1 MIMDPVTI
9 GYLSCAAVILLLAIR
24 VPIAYA
30 IGGVAIVAIFTI
42 FALRTGTFLP
52 ARALHTTLALAFTSS
67 FDLVHS
73 YDLSMIPLFIALGH
87 VAYKAG
93 ITTEIYEAA
102 RVWLVRIPGGVAI
115 ASIAGCG
122 GFSAISGSSIACAST
137 MGRICTPEMLRLNYD
152 PRLATASVAAGGT
165 LGSLIPPSVLF
176 IIYGIFTESSISKLF
191 LAGILPG
198 ILSMVGYALVVI
210 LWVRKSPEIA
220 PASTDVVTMQDKLRA
235 AVQSWPAIV
244 LFLMV
249 IGGIYG
255 GFFTATEAAAL
266 ALLFAT
272 LLGVAR
278 RLIKVRDIVPMLA
291 STMATTGA
299 IFFIAACAKIFVA
312 LIALTG
318 LSNNLVGMLGD
329 ANLAP
334 WLFIIMVALIYLVL
348 GMFLDPIG
356 IMVLTLPLM
365 IPMVESYDMNL
376 IWFGVVIVKL
386 LEIGLITPP
395 VGLNVFVLAGVLE
408 GKVEIGEIFSGLIRF
423 LVMDIVV
430 LGLLI
435 VFPIISILIPTMM
448 R

>member
-1 MIMDPVTI
+1 MDLATV
-9 GYLSCAAVILLLAIR
+9 GYVACAAVIFLLAIR
-24 VPIAYA
+24 VPISFV
-30 IGGVAIVAIFTI
+30 IGGVAVVAIFVV
-42 FALRTGTFLP
+42 FAFRTGTFMP
-52 ARALHTTLALAFTSS
+52 ERAFWTTLSLAFSSS

-87 VAYKAG
+87 IAYKAG

-102 RVWLVRIPGGVAI
+102 RVWLARLPGGVAI

-176 IIYGIFTESSISKLF
+176 IIYGIFTESSISQLF
-191 LAGILPG
+191 LAGFLPG
-198 ILSMVGYALVVI
+198 VISMLGYALVVF
-210 LWVRKSPEIA
+210 LWVKQDPKIA
-220 PASTDVVTMQDKLRA
+220 PRPAEIVPMGKRIKVGLRC
-235 AVQSWPAIV
+235 WPAV
-244 LFLMV
+244 LLFMLV

-255 GFFTATEAAAL
+255 GFFTATEAAAISL
-266 ALLFAT
+266 IFAT
-272 LLGVAR
+272 ILGMAR
-278 RLIKVRDIVPMLA
+278 GLIKVRDIIPLLRE
-291 STMATTGA
+291 TMATTGA

-318 LSNNLVGMLGD
+318 LSNSLVGLLDD
-329 ANLAP
+329 ASIEP
-334 WLFIIMVALIYLVL
+334 WMFLVFVCLIYIVL
-348 GMFLDPIG
+348 GMFLDPVG

-365 IPMVESYDMNL
+365 IPMVESYGMNL

-408 GKVEIGEIFSGLIRF
+408 GKVEIGKIFSGLWRF
-423 LVMDIVV
+423 LGMDIVV
-430 LGLLI
+430 LVLLI
-435 VFPIISILIPTMM
+435 VFPLLSLYIPMTMN
-448 R
+448 

>member
-1 MIMDPVTI
+1 MDLATV
-9 GYLSCAAVILLLAIR
+9 GYIACAAVILLLAIR
-24 VPIAYA
+24 VPISFA
-30 IGGVAIVAIFTI
+30 IGGVAVTAIFI
-42 FALRTGTFLP
+42 VFAFRTGTFLP
-52 ARALHTTLALAFTSS
+52 ERAIKTTLSLAFSSS

-102 RVWLVRIPGGVAI
+102 RVWLARLPGGVAI
-115 ASIAGCG
+115 ASVAGCG

-137 MGRICTPEMLRLNYD
+137 MGRICTPEMLRMNYD

-176 IIYGIFTESSISKLF
+176 IIYGIFTESSISQLF
-191 LAGILPG
+191 LAGFLPG
-198 ILSMVGYALVVI
+198 LISMIGYSLVIV
-210 LWVRKSPEIA
+210 LWVKQSPEIA
-220 PASTDVVTMQDKLRA
+220 PRPTETVPMAQKMQA
-235 AVQSWPAIV
+235 AIRSWPAV
-244 LFLMV
+244 LLFVLV

-255 GFFTATEAAAL
+255 GIFTATEAAAL
-266 ALLFAT
+266 SLLFAT
-272 LLGVAR
+272 GLGISR
-278 RLIKVRDIVPMLA
+278 GHIRFRDIIPLLRE
-291 STMATTGA
+291 TMATTGA

-318 LSNNLVGMLGD
+318 LSNSLVGLLDNAAIG
-329 ANLAP
+329 P
-334 WLFIIMVALIYLVL
+334 GVFLFLVCLIYLVL
-348 GMFLDPIG
+348 GMFLDPVG

-395 VGLNVFVLAGVLE
+395 VGLNVFVLASVLE
-408 GKVEIGEIFSGLIRF
+408 DKVDIGKIFSGLWRF
-423 LVMDIVV
+423 LGIDLVV
-430 LGLLI
+430 LALLI
-435 VFPIISILIPTMM
+435 TIPWLSLAIPMSM
-448 R
+448 N

>member
-1 MIMDPVTI
+1 MDLATV
-9 GYLSCAAVILLLAIR
+9 GYVACAAVIFLLAIR
-24 VPIAYA
+24 VPISFA
-30 IGGVAIVAIFTI
+30 IGGVAVTAIFI
-42 FALRTGTFLP
+42 VFAFRTGAFMP
-52 ARALHTTLALAFTSS
+52 ERALWTTLSLAFSSS

-87 VAYKAG
+87 IAYKAG

-102 RVWLVRIPGGVAI
+102 RVWLARLPGGVAI

-191 LAGILPG
+191 LAGFLPG
-198 ILSMVGYALVVI
+198 LLSMLGYTLVVVI
-210 LWVRKSPEIA
+210 WAKQDPKVAPRPTEIVPMRRRLA
-220 PASTDVVTMQDKLRA
+220 VGLRC
-235 AVQSWPAIV
+235 WPAV
-244 LFLMV
+244 LLFLMV

-255 GFFTATEAAAL
+255 GIFTATEAAAIS
-266 ALLFAT
+266 LLFAT
-272 LLGVAR
+272 VLGMARGLIRITDIIPLLR
-278 RLIKVRDIVPMLA
+278 E
-291 STMATTGA
+291 TMATTGA

-318 LSNNLVGMLGD
+318 LSNSLVGLLDD
-329 ANLAP
+329 ASIAP
-334 WLFIIMVALIYLVL
+334 WLFIAFVCLIYLVL
-348 GMFLDPIG
+348 GMFLDPVG

-365 IPMVESYDMNL
+365 IPMVESYGMNL

-395 VGLNVFVLAGVLE
+395 VGLNVFVLASVLE
-408 GKVEIGEIFSGLIRF
+408 DKVEIGKIFSGLWRF
-423 LVMDIVV
+423 LGIDLVV
-430 LGLLI
+430 LALLI
-435 VFPIISILIPTMM
+435 IFPVISLYIPMSM
-448 R
+448 N